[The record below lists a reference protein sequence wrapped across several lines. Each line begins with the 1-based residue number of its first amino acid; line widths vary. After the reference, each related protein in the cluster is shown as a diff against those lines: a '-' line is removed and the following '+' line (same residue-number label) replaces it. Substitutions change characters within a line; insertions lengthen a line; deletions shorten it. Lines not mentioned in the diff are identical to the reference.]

1 LTVLLTYDRG
11 VDNYDPPDWI
21 AQDLT
26 WQLTAACLGMFDDTG
41 EDLFFPPDNPGG
53 PKAGKGIAGERE
65 RVEKAR
71 AICSTCPVKKECL
84 NYAIEHE
91 CQGIWG
97 GTTDSE
103 RKKIR
108 REMILRRGLMIWNVK
123 ILSTTATR
131 ITLSLAAR
139 EVTFTLIDLSARN
152 RATRC
157 MIGAP
162 CATEL

>member
-1 LTVLLTYDRG
+1 MIGD
-11 VDNYDPPDWI
+11 VDNCDLPDWV

-53 PKAGKGIAGERE
+53 PKAGKGITGEKE
-65 RVEKAR
+65 RVDKAR

-123 ILSTTATR
+123 IRVTTATR
-131 ITLSLAAR
+131 ITLSLAVMR
-139 EVTFTLIDLSARN
+139 VTSTSIGLSALN
-152 RATRC
+152 RVTRC
-157 MIGAP
+157 MIGAL
-162 CATEL
+162 CVTEL